1 MRLINTTTLELEDF
15 TLREIPQYAILS
27 HTWGQDEVTFQDMHG
42 RDLPRYFKQGYV
54 KVTMTCR
61 LAAQRGLEYAWI
73 DTCCID
79 KSSSAE
85 LTEAIN
91 SMFDYYAN
99 SEVCFAHLVDLS
111 PGSFDFRHCR
121 WFTRGWTL
129 QELLAPGTLEFYDQ
143 TWTYVGLKSAFVQ
156 AIAEATNIVS
166 AAITDPWG
174 THSYS
179 LATKM
184 SWASRRE
191 TTRKEDVSYCL
202 LGIFNVHIPLIYGEG
217 ERAFERLLS
226 EIVKQDNDL
235 SILAWD
241 DSRSQQL
248 LERGNELP
256 GMSLLPPSPSYFA
269 GSKDIDRVARQFP
282 ELTLTNR
289 GLLITPDVPICVFFP
304 HEPQRI
310 FLGVCVGYT
319 PGNTTSGG
327 TWTYLPLR
335 KIAPGL
341 FCRHGHLPLASFK
354 TSITDLTW
362 TSNSLNYH
370 VVMQRIERSLP
381 SFATSRRHNVHIPTR
396 HGFELIDAIP
406 ERLWDPEDRA
416 FLRPV
421 SQSQAF
427 FPMVLAMIFQDKNA
441 DSNPVLVLCDNS
453 TGVPSVGVVSEASA
467 YLVMQRLFRGRQR
480 EESLIWADFEA
491 LGVKVDFARNENV
504 IKSEGGHGLVLEQG
518 TPQDGFPPVRV
529 SLHSRDL
536 ESVR

>member
-1 MRLINTTTLELEDF
+1 M
-15 TLREIPQYAILS
+15 P
-27 HTWGQDEVTFQDMHG
+27 
-42 RDLPRYFKQGYV
+42 
-54 KVTMTCR
+54 
-61 LAAQRGLEYAWI
+61 
-73 DTCCID
+73 
-79 KSSSAE
+79 
-85 LTEAIN
+85 
-91 SMFDYYAN
+91 
-99 SEVCFAHLVDLS
+99 
-111 PGSFDFRHCR
+111 
-121 WFTRGWTL
+121 
-129 QELLAPGTLEFYDQ
+129 
-143 TWTYVGLKSAFVQ
+143 
-156 AIAEATNIVS
+156 
-166 AAITDPWG
+166 
-174 THSYS
+174 
-179 LATKM
+179 
-184 SWASRRE
+184 ASRRE